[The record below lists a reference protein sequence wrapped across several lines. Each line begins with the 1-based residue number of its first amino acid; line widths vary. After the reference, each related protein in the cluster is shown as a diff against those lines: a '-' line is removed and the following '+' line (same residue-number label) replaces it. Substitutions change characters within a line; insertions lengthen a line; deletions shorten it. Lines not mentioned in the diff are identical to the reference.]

1 MSRILITGS
10 TDGLGKLA
18 AIQLIN
24 QGHRVVIHARNVERK
39 NLASHELPG
48 AENILIADLSNVE
61 ETKNLA
67 HQANSLGR
75 FDAVIHNAGIYQK
88 PNAVTFA
95 VNSLA
100 PYILTCAMEKPERLI
115 YLSSGLHMH
124 GKSDFSIKTYNHEN
138 FNYSDTKLQVILLC
152 KAISRK
158 WHSVY
163 ANAVNPGW
171 VPTKMG
177 GPAAPDDLMKGM
189 ETQVWLA
196 TSNDPDARV
205 SGRYFFHRQEK
216 QCHPAAADIS
226 LQEKFLSLCEQITS
240 IRFSI

>member
-1 MSRILITGS
+1 MSRIFITGS

-18 AIQLIN
+18 AKKLIN
-24 QGHRVVIHARNVERK
+24 QGHRVVVHARNAERK
-39 NLASHELPG
+39 KVASQEIPG
-48 AENILIADLSNVE
+48 AEHILIADLSDME
-61 ETKNLA
+61 ETKKLA
-67 HQANSLGR
+67 QQANSLGL

-88 PNAVTFA
+88 PNAITFA

-115 YLSSGLHMH
+115 YLTSGLHMQ
-124 GKSDFSIKTYNHEN
+124 GKSDFNVNTYNHEQ
-138 FNYSDTKLQVILLC
+138 FNYSDTRLHVILLC

-171 VPTKMG
+171 VPTRMG

-196 TSNDPDARV
+196 TSNDPEAQV
-205 SGRYFFHRQEK
+205 SGRYFFHKQEK
-216 QCHPAAADIS
+216 QCHPEATDIL
-226 LQEKFLSLCEQITS
+226 LQEKFLSLCEQITGIS
-240 IRFSI
+240 FPY